1 MIRPRV
7 GDFVYKQEELDVMS
21 EDISALAET
30 GITGVVLGA
39 LEVNG
44 MVDVQTTRKLVNKA
58 IGKRLQGPY
67 LAFLDI

>member
-21 EDISALAET
+21 EDISAFAET
-30 GITGVVLGA
+30 GITGAVLGA

-44 MVDVQTTRKLVNKA
+44 TVDIQTTRKLVNKA
-58 IGKRLQGPY
+58 IGKGLHGSYP
-67 LAFLDI
+67 AFLDK